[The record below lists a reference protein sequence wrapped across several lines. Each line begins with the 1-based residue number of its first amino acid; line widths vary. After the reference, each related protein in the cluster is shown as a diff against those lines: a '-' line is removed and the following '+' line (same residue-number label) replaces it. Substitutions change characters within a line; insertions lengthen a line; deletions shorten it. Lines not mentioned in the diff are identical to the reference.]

1 MSAAGAAIHKFW
13 WLLPK
18 VLVVFAFSVVISG
31 VIMELLG
38 GMVALTLSAGSKQSK
53 LLDKDNILPDQPG
66 LIHATQMRI
75 LRLPARLAASQMSK
89 GLHEWITICQKPHR
103 HVDLQPT

>member
-1 MSAAGAAIHKFW
+1 MAALCCTCCPVAAACQDLMSAAGAAIHKFW

-38 GMVALTLSAGSKQSK
+38 GMVALTLSAGSKQSAAWYHTE
-53 LLDKDNILPDQPG
+53 QTAG
-66 LIHATQMRI
+66 QGQH
-75 LRLPARLAASQMSK
+75 PA
-89 GLHEWITICQKPHR
+89 
-103 HVDLQPT
+103 